1 MKRSGFTLIELL
13 IVLSL
18 LGVLLGALAQVL
30 VDSRVAQEEASRRA
44 SLSDALSLFA
54 SILSRELYLTGYGVG
69 EGAISIDL
77 GQERVRGA
85 YLCESEMEAYC
96 FGTGRHEFAYWRE
109 GGQILWSACDGSPG
123 CALPQGEPV
132 FGGESG
138 VEVVHY
144 RLAYLSG
151 GTWTR
156 ANLTSLPQGGIESLA
171 VYVLARVPS
180 RSERQFRPGQGVDW
194 PSGLSLSTLGLD
206 GGTLSGRWVWG
217 ERLVLVQTP
226 NLKR

>member
-13 IVLSL
+13 IALSL
-18 LGVLLGALAQVL
+18 LGVLLVALAQVL

-44 SLSDALSLFA
+44 TLSDALSLFA

-69 EGAISIDL
+69 GGAISIDL
-77 GQERVRGA
+77 GQERLRGA

-109 GGQILWSACDGSPG
+109 GGRILWSACDGSPG
-123 CALPQGEPV
+123 CDLPQGEPV

-151 GTWTR
+151 GAWTR
-156 ANLTSLPQGGIESLA
+156 GNLTSLPQGGIESLA

-180 RSERQFRPGQGVDW
+180 RREGQFRPGQGVDW
-194 PSGLSLSTLGLD
+194 PSGLGLSTLGLD
-206 GGTLSGRWVWG
+206 GTTLSGRWVWG

>member
-30 VDSRVAQEEASRRA
+30 ASSRVAQEEASRRA
-44 SLSDALSLFA
+44 TLSDALSLFA

-77 GQERVRGA
+77 GQERLRGA

-96 FGTGRHEFAYWRE
+96 FRTGRHEFAYWRE
-109 GGQILWSACDGSPG
+109 GGRIFWSACDGSPG
-123 CALPQGEPV
+123 CALPQGEPIL
-132 FGGESG
+132 GGEGG

-144 RLAYLSG
+144 RLAHLSG

-180 RSERQFRPGQGVDW
+180 RGEGRFRPGQEVHW

-206 GGTLSGRWVWG
+206 GTTLSGRWVWG
-217 ERLVLVQTP
+217 ERLILVQTP

>member
-1 MKRSGFTLIELL
+1 MKRSGLTLIELL
-13 IVLSL
+13 IVLFFL
-18 LGVLLGALAQVL
+18 AVLLGALAQVL

-44 SLSDALSLFA
+44 TLSDALSLFA

-77 GQERVRGA
+77 GQERLRGA
-85 YLCESEMEAYC
+85 YLCEMEAYC

-109 GGQILWSACDGSPG
+109 GGQVLWSACDGSPG
-123 CALPQGEPV
+123 CDLPQGEPV

-144 RLAYLSG
+144 RVAYLSG

-156 ANLTSLPQGGIESLA
+156 ADLTSLPQGGIESLA

-180 RSERQFRPGQGVDW
+180 RREGQFRPGQGVDW
-194 PSGLSLSTLGLD
+194 PSGLGLSTLGLD

>member
-13 IVLSL
+13 IALSL
-18 LGVLLGALAQVL
+18 LGVFLGALAQVL
-30 VDSRVAQEEASRRA
+30 VDSRAAQEQASRRA

-54 SILSRELYLTGYGVG
+54 SILSRELYLTGYRVG
-69 EGAISIDL
+69 EEEITIDL
-77 GQERVRGA
+77 GQERLRGA

-109 GGQILWSACDGSPG
+109 GGRILWSACDGSPG
-123 CALPQGEPV
+123 CDLPQGEPV
-132 FGGESG
+132 FGWEGG

-156 ANLTSLPQGGIESLA
+156 ADLSSLPQEGIESLA
-171 VYVLARVPS
+171 MYVLARVPS
-180 RSERQFRPGQGVDW
+180 RREGQFRPGEGVDW
-194 PSGLSLSTLGLD
+194 PSGLGLSTLGLD

>member
-1 MKRSGFTLIELL
+1 MKRGGFTLIELL
-13 IVLSL
+13 IALSL

-30 VDSRVAQEEASRRA
+30 VNSRVAQEEASRRA

-54 SILSRELYLTGYGVG
+54 SILSREFYLAGYGLG

-77 GQERVRGA
+77 GQERLRGA

-96 FGTGRHEFAYWRE
+96 FQAGRHEFAYWRE
-109 GGQILWSACDGSPG
+109 GGRILWSACGGSPG

-132 FGGESG
+132 FGGEGG

-144 RLAYLSG
+144 RLAYLSR
-151 GTWTR
+151 GTWAR
-156 ANLTSLPQGGIESLA
+156 ANLNSLPQGGIESLA
-171 VYVLARVPS
+171 AYVLARAPS
-180 RSERQFRPGQGVDW
+180 RREGRFRPGQGVDW

>member
-13 IVLSL
+13 IALSL
-18 LGVLLGALAQVL
+18 LGVLLVALAQVL
-30 VDSRVAQEEASRRA
+30 VDSRAAQEEASRRA
-44 SLSDALSLFA
+44 TLNDALSLFA

-69 EGAISIDL
+69 GGAISIDL
-77 GQERVRGA
+77 GQERLRGA

-109 GGQILWSACDGSPG
+109 GGRILWSACDGSPG
-123 CALPQGEPV
+123 CDLPQGEPV
-132 FGGESG
+132 FGGEGG

-156 ANLTSLPQGGIESLA
+156 ADLTSLPQGGIESLA

-180 RSERQFRPGQGVDW
+180 RREGLFRPGQGVDW
-194 PSGLSLSTLGLD
+194 PSGLGLSTLGLD

>member
-13 IVLSL
+13 IALSL
-18 LGVLLGALAQVL
+18 LGVFLGALAQVL
-30 VDSRVAQEEASRRA
+30 VDSRAAQEQASRRA

-54 SILSRELYLTGYGVG
+54 SILSRELYLAGYGVE

-77 GQERVRGA
+77 DQERLRGT
-85 YLCESEMEAYC
+85 YLCEPEMEAYC

-109 GGQILWSACDGSPG
+109 GGRILWSACDGSPG
-123 CALPQGEPV
+123 CDLPQGEPV

-156 ANLTSLPQGGIESLA
+156 ADLTSLPQGGIESLA
-171 VYVLARVPS
+171 VYVLARVPF
-180 RSERQFRPGQGVDW
+180 RREGQFRPGQGVDW
-194 PSGLSLSTLGLD
+194 PSGLGLSTLGLD

-226 NLKR
+226 NLRR

>member
-18 LGVLLGALAQVL
+18 LGVLLGALAEVL
-30 VDSRVAQEEASRRA
+30 VNSRVAQEEASRRA

-54 SILSRELYLTGYGVG
+54 SILSRELYLTGYGVA

-77 GQERVRGA
+77 GQERLRGA

-123 CALPQGEPV
+123 CVLPQGEPV
-132 FGGESG
+132 FGGEGG

-151 GTWTR
+151 GAWTR

>member
-1 MKRSGFTLIELL
+1 MKRNGFTLIELL

-18 LGVLLGALAQVL
+18 LGVFMGALAKVL

-44 SLSDALSLFA
+44 TLSDALSLFA

-77 GQERVRGA
+77 GRERLRGA

-123 CALPQGEPV
+123 CDLPQGEPV

-156 ANLTSLPQGGIESLA
+156 ADLTSLPQGGIESLA

-180 RSERQFRPGQGVDW
+180 RREGQFRPGQGVDW

>member
-13 IVLSL
+13 IAFSL
-18 LGVLLGALAQVL
+18 LGVFLGALAQVL
-30 VDSRVAQEEASRRA
+30 VGSKVAQEEASKRA
-44 SLSDALSLFA
+44 ALSDALSLFA
-54 SILSRELYLTGYGVG
+54 SILSRELYLAGYEVE

-77 GQERVRGA
+77 DQERLRGT
-85 YLCESEMEAYC
+85 YLCEPEMEAYC
-96 FGTGRHEFAYWRE
+96 FRTGRHEFAYWRE
-109 GGQILWSACDGSPG
+109 GGRILWSACDGSPG

-132 FGGESG
+132 LGGEGG
-138 VEVVHY
+138 VEVLHY
-144 RLAYLSG
+144 RLAYLSE

-180 RSERQFRPGQGVDW
+180 RGEGQFRPGQGVDW

-217 ERLVLVQTP
+217 ERLILVQTP

>member
-13 IVLSL
+13 IVLAL
-18 LGVLLGALAQVL
+18 LGVLLGALAKVL

-44 SLSDALSLFA
+44 SLGDALSLFA

-69 EGAISIDL
+69 GGAISIDL
-77 GQERVRGA
+77 GQERLRGA
-85 YLCESEMEAYC
+85 YLCEPEMEAYC
-96 FGTGRHEFAYWRE
+96 FRTGRHEFAYWRE
-109 GGQILWSACDGSPG
+109 GGQILWSACDGAPG

-132 FGGESG
+132 FGGERG

-171 VYVLARVPS
+171 VYVLARAPS
-180 RSERQFRPGQGVDW
+180 RREGQFRLGQGVDW
-194 PSGLSLSTLGLD
+194 PSGLGLSTLGLND
-206 GGTLSGRWVWG
+206 GTLRGRWVWG